1 MYARSINTDTT
12 PTACLPAAQQPRH
25 ALTCVCVWSEQ
36 LTELGVNIAGAQ
48 AHVVD
53 ANDFN
58 AKYLRTKAQRMAHA
72 LPALDDSALAAP
84 GGDGEP
90 AAPTAVKKKMPTA
103 VTPSALVDAAAPRWR
118 FGRKSVDAAAAA
130 VRGGAAVVVVDH
142 QSDEAWLV
150 TSAAEV
156 STSSLV
162 LLSQLGDSLTV
173 SVADGAVACLE
184 RDSGAQLVDIYEHN
198 MLAGGERGGLYAR
211 EHAPGRA
218 QARVGLLRRL
228 ARVVEAANRGQA
240 AALLQDL
247 PSPLAAVLGARK
259 NKDGQDP
266 SASGKDWD
274 NGDAGEG
281 RVLAWQRVQDDCAA
295 QRLLALRVAGGGSG
309 SAGDAAVELL
319 ALARVPPVSVSTLM
333 VAEDRMSALSL
344 AAAEALAEGRGL
356 VTTSVDDIAC
366 FRNANLE
373 VPTFLEKEQS

>member
-1 MYARSINTDTT
+1 M
-12 PTACLPAAQQPRH
+12 CVCVCV
-25 ALTCVCVWSEQ
+25 CVCVWLEQ

-72 LPALDDSALAAP
+72 LPALDDSAQAAP
-84 GGDGEP
+84 AGGEP
-90 AAPTAVKKKMPTA
+90 AAPSATENKNKNTMSTG
-103 VTPSALVDAAAPRWR
+103 VTSSTPGDAAPRWR
-118 FGRKSVDAAAAA
+118 LGRKSVEAAAAA
-130 VRGGAAVVVVDH
+130 LRGGAAVVVVDH
-142 QSDEAWLV
+142 ESDEAWLV

-162 LLSQLGDSLTV
+162 LLSQLGDSLAV
-173 SVADGAVACLE
+173 SVADAAVACLE
-184 RDSGAQLVDIYEHN
+184 RDSGAQEIYEHN
-198 MLAGGERGGLYAR
+198 MLEGGERGGLYAR

-228 ARVVEAANRGQA
+228 ARVVEAADRGQA

-259 NKDGQDP
+259 SKDGQD
-266 SASGKDWD
+266 SGASGKDWD
-274 NGDAGEG
+274 TRDAGG
-281 RVLAWQRVQDDCAA
+281 DRALAWQRVQDDCAA

-333 VAEDRMSALSL
+333 VAEDGMSALSL
-344 AAAEALAEGRGL
+344 AAAEALAEERGL

-366 FRNANLE
+366 FRDANLE

>member
-1 MYARSINTDTT
+1 M
-12 PTACLPAAQQPRH
+12 
-25 ALTCVCVWSEQ
+25 WSEQ

-162 LLSQLGDSLTV
+162 LLSQLGDSLAV
-173 SVADGAVACLE
+173 SVADAAVACLE
-184 RDSGAQLVDIYEHN
+184 RDSGAHQIYEHN
-198 MLAGGERGGLYAR
+198 MLEGGERGGLYAR

-228 ARVVEAANRGQA
+228 ARVVEAADRGQA

-259 NKDGQDP
+259 SKDGQD
-266 SASGKDWD
+266 SGASGKDWD
-274 NGDAGEG
+274 NGDAGG
-281 RVLAWQRVQDDCAA
+281 DRALAWQRVQDDCAA

-333 VAEDRMSALSL
+333 VAEDGMSALSL
-344 AAAEALAEGRGL
+344 AAAEALAEERGL